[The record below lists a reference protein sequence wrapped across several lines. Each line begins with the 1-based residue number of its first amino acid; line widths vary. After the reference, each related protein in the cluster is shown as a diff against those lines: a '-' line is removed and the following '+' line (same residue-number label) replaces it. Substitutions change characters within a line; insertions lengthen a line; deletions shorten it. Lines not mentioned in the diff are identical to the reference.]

1 MADDENNLVGSSFSL
16 VRYNN
21 PVLIDK
27 KTDLGNILSPS
38 SPTPGGSAAGSAGVR
53 SSGCFFA
60 V

>member
-1 MADDENNLVGSSFSL
+1 MNMENGGGGGGLNEDETNLVGSSFSL

-27 KTDLGNILSPS
+27 KQ
-38 SPTPGGSAAGSAGVR
+38 VR
-53 SSGCFFA
+53 Y